1 MDFIGFYF
9 CIAQLPG
16 CVKNAFPQA
25 ACFFYHF
32 YDGVLG
38 MQLFPSVFV
47 GIISKTDILR
57 AVEVMNLKI
66 GE

>member
-1 MDFIGFYF
+1 VTDALERLNRKQIGR
-9 CIAQLPG
+9 LP
-16 CVKNAFPQA
+16 VLSE
-25 ACFFYHF
+25 
-32 YDGVLG
+32 GVL
-38 MQLFPSVFV
+38 V